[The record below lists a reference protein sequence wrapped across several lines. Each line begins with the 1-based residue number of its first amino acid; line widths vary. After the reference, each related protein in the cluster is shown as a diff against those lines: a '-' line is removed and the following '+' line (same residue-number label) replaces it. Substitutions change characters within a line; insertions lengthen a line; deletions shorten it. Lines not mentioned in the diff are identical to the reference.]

1 MITKAP
7 ILTQAGQNMLI
18 RAISGDELIFTC
30 FKIGNGSLPDDS
42 NGAELTDL
50 INPLVSFGISD
61 IDKSESG
68 FLKIN
73 GRFDSTDVSLDF
85 QWREL
90 GLFAKIDDEEILY
103 CYINDGDNA
112 GMLRANESD
121 VLAEQNIT
129 LVIAIGESENVT
141 AILSE
146 GTLYA
151 TKEELNSH
159 VKNEMNPH
167 KVTKAQIG
175 LGEVPNV
182 STNNQTPTYTKAE
195 ELSALSSGEKLST
208 AFGKIAVAVESL
220 ITHLKDKK
228 NPHKVTLS
236 QIKAA
241 AEKHGHSAA
250 DITSGAL
257 GINRGGTGATTASE
271 AESKIM
277 PVSTISRSSF
287 CKLYSDATERNSAI
301 TIASS
306 EIKKIGKRINGT
318 IIFNNVTASPN
329 CKLQLIQIESAYRP
343 SGSHV
348 GIVNVMTFAGGTYS
362 ARCGYINADSSN
374 NGIVTILLPTANGT
388 YDSVE
393 VFFDYYIN

>member
-159 VKNEMNPH
+159 VKM
-167 KVTKAQIG
+167 
-175 LGEVPNV
+175 
-182 STNNQTPTYTKAE
+182 
-195 ELSALSSGEKLST
+195 
-208 AFGKIAVAVESL
+208 
-220 ITHLKDKK
+220 
-228 NPHKVTLS
+228 
-236 QIKAA
+236 
-241 AEKHGHSAA
+241 
-250 DITSGAL
+250 
-257 GINRGGTGATTASE
+257 R
-271 AESKIM
+271 
-277 PVSTISRSSF
+277 
-287 CKLYSDATERNSAI
+287 
-301 TIASS
+301 
-306 EIKKIGKRINGT
+306 
-318 IIFNNVTASPN
+318 
-329 CKLQLIQIESAYRP
+329 
-343 SGSHV
+343 
-348 GIVNVMTFAGGTYS
+348 
-362 ARCGYINADSSN
+362 
-374 NGIVTILLPTANGT
+374 
-388 YDSVE
+388 
-393 VFFDYYIN
+393 